1 MLLAVARFLNIK
13 KSISMRFTSVFKLS
27 SILVLSAMLSACGF
41 HLRGEYSVPEE
52 LSTLSFTSYDD
63 YSPLTRSVKAQ
74 LILNK
79 VNLVAPAETV
89 PNLYLIGENISER
102 TLSLYQNSRA
112 AEKELTYVVSYRVTV
127 PDLGSQ
133 SFQTTVNRNY
143 LDNPLTALA
152 KSVEREVIEDE
163 MRNQAASQMMRQLG
177 RLRAEYEE
185 QTVNSSNQ

>member
-1 MLLAVARFLNIK
+1 
-13 KSISMRFTSVFKLS
+13 
-27 SILVLSAMLSACGF
+27 
-41 HLRGEYSVPEE
+41 
-52 LSTLSFTSYDD
+52 
-63 YSPLTRSVKAQ
+63 
-74 LILNK
+74 
-79 VNLVAPAETV
+79 
-89 PNLYLIGENISER
+89 
-102 TLSLYQNSRA
+102 
-112 AEKELTYVVSYRVTV
+112 
-127 PDLGSQ
+127 Q

>member
-1 MLLAVARFLNIK
+1 
-13 KSISMRFTSVFKLS
+13 MRFTSVFKIS
-27 SILVLSAMLSACGF
+27 FILAFSTMLSACGF

-52 LSTLSFTSYDD
+52 LSTLSFTSYDE
-63 YSPLTRSVKAQ
+63 YSPLARAVRSQ
-74 LILNK
+74 LLLNK

-89 PNLYLIGENISER
+89 PNLYLIGESIEER

-112 AEKELTYVVSYRVTV
+112 AEKELTYVVNYRVTV
-127 PDLGSQ
+127 PDLGSKD
-133 SFQTTVNRNY
+133 FKTRVNRNY